1 MAQYHAVKFATQVKQ
16 ILNNCAEM
24 ANRTKT
30 KGETSGLTA
39 AYLAVMYRRCH
50 HMQQVSM
57 SIKINARVGWPVNF
71 FFFLLLAGKEGGGV
85 QSRKNAYHCPSLKL
99 NVFMAAESEG
109 SSELARYPH
118 ASVRERCSL
127 VSNVAGTRK
136 AYPGYNSL
144 HFWLQQEAVT
154 CRCHII

>member
-16 ILNNCAEM
+16 IQNNCAEI
-24 ANRTKT
+24 ANRTKK

-71 FFFLLLAGKEGGGV
+71 FFLSFAGWKIGRGF
-85 QSRKNAYHCPSLKL
+85 QSRKNGYHCPSLKL
-99 NVFMAAESEG
+99 NVFMAAKSEG
-109 SSELARYPH
+109 SSGCAR
-118 ASVRERCSL
+118 ALLL